1 MHCKARADQLYGNT
15 HSSWVQRRLQS
26 HHYRSLE
33 DRWMVDLEWNPR
45 EITNPVIDE
54 AYLAL
59 HARRLISAVNYV
71 CKIHFNCTF
80 ESNTLD
86 YSNESQL

>member
-1 MHCKARADQLYGNT
+1 
-15 HSSWVQRRLQS
+15 
-26 HHYRSLE
+26 
-33 DRWMVDLEWNPR
+33 MVDLEWNPR
-45 EITNPVIDE
+45 EITNPVMDE

-59 HARRLISAVNYV
+59 HARRLIRAVNYV

-86 YSNESQL
+86 LSNESQL